1 MPQLPV
7 SKSAE
12 LAVFDERL
20 VKIVLSLMEENVWR
34 QKFLA
39 GLDIKERRRQMLEE
53 NFAKRLA
60 LQTSHGRLH
69 DEDGLS
75 GSSQDDLS

>member
-1 MPQLPV
+1 MPV

-34 QKFLA
+34 QKILA
-39 GLDIKERRRQMLEE
+39 MEDVKEKRRQVMDEFGVKPNLQESLIGFTEE
-53 NFAKRLA
+53 
-60 LQTSHGRLH
+60 
-69 DEDGLS
+69 D
-75 GSSQDDLS
+75 

>member
-34 QKFLA
+34 QKILA
-39 GLDIKERRRQMLEE
+39 MEDVKEKRRQVMDEFGVKQPNLQESYNGYTEE
-53 NFAKRLA
+53 
-60 LQTSHGRLH
+60 
-69 DEDGLS
+69 D
-75 GSSQDDLS
+75 